1 MKKFLQRH
9 SQVKKYAFILLIAI
23 EFLMSFTF
31 LGYIHIPPISIT
43 FAYIPILVAGCFL
56 GIGQA
61 TFLGLLFGLASMYKA
76 TAFYVLSSDR
86 MFSPFLSG
94 SPAASLFLSVGTRT
108 LFGLLVGLAFFLVRR
123 FFPYKRLGIGIISF
137 LAPTV
142 HAAMVY
148 TAMALLFPRQNSGV
162 TSTFMLNLSN
172 VFATLLCVVLLQ
184 VLWVLYRLPIV
195 RNFCSH
201 VNQPTEN
208 LRGRNPLYIAWGI
221 FILFTLCAAIA
232 SSCYF
237 ANRMSYMLTAHG
249 VTLTSEINR
258 DLLHLQYQFMIA
270 AFSLNFIM
278 AISLMIIYK
287 YLSYKKFLSELDGLT
302 NVMGRKIFLNFCEKI
317 VFQTSS
323 SQSCFIFIDVDYFKN
338 INDTFGHTAGDK
350 VLKQIAQRLLH
361 NFKNYGKIGR
371 LGGDEFA
378 IILDQAPSKQEL
390 ARKFSTFEEEI
401 SDLLSAS
408 HKVSCSI
415 GAYYFDTPQDFQ
427 TIYAI
432 ADKMLYEAKERGRG
446 CWVINE

>member
-61 TFLGLLFGLASMYKA
+61 TFLGLLFGLTSMYKA
-76 TAFYVLSSDR
+76 TSFYVLSSDR

-137 LAPTV
+137 LAATV

-148 TAMALLFPRQNSGV
+148 TAMALLFPLQNSRD
-162 TSTFMLNLSN
+162 TSTFMLNLIN

-195 RNFCSH
+195 RNFCSY
-201 VNQPTEN
+201 VNHPTEN
-208 LRGRNPLYIAWGI
+208 LRGRNHLYIAWGI
-221 FILFTLCAAIA
+221 FILFTLCAAIT

-249 VTLTSEINR
+249 VTLTSEINH

-270 AFSLNFIM
+270 TFSLNFIM

-287 YLSYKKFLSELDGLT
+287 YLSYKEFLSKLDGLT
-302 NVMGRKIFLNFCEKI
+302 NVMGRKIFLDFCEKI
-317 VFQTSS
+317 VSQTSS
-323 SQSCFIFIDVDYFKN
+323 SQCCFIFIDVDYFKN
-338 INDTFGHTAGDK
+338 INDTFGHTTGDK

-415 GAYYFDTPQDFQ
+415 GAYYFDTPQDFK

-432 ADKMLYEAKERGRG
+432 ADKMLYEAKERGRA

>member
-1 MKKFLQRH
+1 MKKFLQRY

-61 TFLGLLFGLASMYKA
+61 TFLGLLFGLTSMYKA
-76 TAFYVLSSDR
+76 TAFYILSSDR

-148 TAMALLFPRQNSGV
+148 TAMALLFSRQNSGG
-162 TSTFMLNLSN
+162 TSTFMLDLSN
-172 VFATLLCVVLLQ
+172 VFATLICVVLLQ

-195 RNFCSH
+195 RNFCSY
-201 VNQPTEN
+201 VNHPTEN

-221 FILFTLCAAIA
+221 FILFTLCAAIT

-249 VTLTSEINR
+249 VTLTSEINHN
-258 DLLHLQYQFMIA
+258 LLHLQYQFMIA

-287 YLSYKKFLSELDGLT
+287 YLSYKEFLSKLDGLT
-302 NVMGRKIFLNFCEKI
+302 NVMGRKIFLDFCEKI
-317 VFQTSS
+317 VSQTSS
-323 SQSCFIFIDVDYFKN
+323 SQCCFIFIDVDYFKN
-338 INDTFGHTAGDK
+338 INDTFGHTTGDK

-371 LGGDEFA
+371 LGGDEFT

-401 SDLLSAS
+401 SVLLSAS
-408 HKVSCSI
+408 HKVSCGI

-432 ADKMLYEAKERGRG
+432 ADKMLYEAKERGRA

>member
-1 MKKFLQRH
+1 MKKFLQRY

-61 TFLGLLFGLASMYKA
+61 TFLGLLFGLTSMYKA

-108 LFGLLVGLAFFLVRR
+108 LFGLLVGLAFSLVRR

-148 TAMALLFPRQNSGV
+148 TAMALLFSRQNSRG
-162 TSTFMLNLSN
+162 TSTFMLDLSN
-172 VFATLLCVVLLQ
+172 VFATLICVVLLQ

-195 RNFCSH
+195 RNFCSY
-201 VNQPTEN
+201 VNHPTEN

-221 FILFTLCAAIA
+221 FILFTLCAVIS

-249 VTLTSEINR
+249 VTLTSEINH

-287 YLSYKKFLSELDGLT
+287 YLSYKEFLSKLDGLT
-302 NVMGRKIFLNFCEKI
+302 NVMGRKIFLDFCEKI
-317 VFQTSS
+317 VSQTSS
-323 SQSCFIFIDVDYFKN
+323 SQCCFIFIDVDYFKN
-338 INDTFGHTAGDK
+338 INDTFGHTTGDK

-401 SDLLSAS
+401 SVLLSAS

-432 ADKMLYEAKERGRG
+432 ADKMLYEAKERGRA

>member
-148 TAMALLFPRQNSGV
+148 TAMALLFPRQNSGG
-162 TSTFMLNLSN
+162 TSTFMLDLSN

-221 FILFTLCAAIA
+221 FILFTICAAIA

-249 VTLTSEINR
+249 VTLTSEINH

-287 YLSYKKFLSELDGLT
+287 YLSYKTFLSELDGLT
-302 NVMGRKIFLNFCEKI
+302 NVMGRKIFL
-317 VFQTSS
+317 TSAKKS
-323 SQSCFIFIDVDYFKN
+323 FPRPPRPR
-338 INDTFGHTAGDK
+338 A
-350 VLKQIAQRLLH
+350 VLYL
-361 NFKNYGKIGR
+361 
-371 LGGDEFA
+371 
-378 IILDQAPSKQEL
+378 
-390 ARKFSTFEEEI
+390 
-401 SDLLSAS
+401 
-408 HKVSCSI
+408 
-415 GAYYFDTPQDFQ
+415 
-427 TIYAI
+427 
-432 ADKMLYEAKERGRG
+432 
-446 CWVINE
+446 

>member
-1 MKKFLQRH
+1 MPHEEVFAETLPGQKICIH
-9 SQVKKYAFILLIAI
+9 FIDSHLI
-23 EFLMSFTF
+23 FNVL
-31 LGYIHIPPISIT
+31 YISRLHTYSTDFHHICLYPDS
-43 FAYIPILVAGCFL
+43 GC
-56 GIGQA
+56 
-61 TFLGLLFGLASMYKA
+61 
-76 TAFYVLSSDR
+76 R

-142 HAAMVY
+142 HATMVY
-148 TAMALLFPRQNSGV
+148 TAMALFFPQQISGG

-195 RNFCSH
+195 RNFCSY
-201 VNQPTEN
+201 VNHPTEN

-221 FILFTLCAAIA
+221 FILFTLCAAIT

-249 VTLTSEINR
+249 VTLTSEINH

-287 YLSYKKFLSELDGLT
+287 YLSYKEFLSKLDGLT
-302 NVMGRKIFLNFCEKI
+302 NVMGRKIFLDFCEKI
-317 VFQTSS
+317 VSKTSS

-338 INDTFGHTAGDK
+338 INDTFGHTTGDK

-361 NFKNYGKIGR
+361 NFKNYGKVGR
-371 LGGDEFA
+371 IGGDEFA

-432 ADKMLYEAKERGRG
+432 ADKMLYEAKERGRA

>member
-9 SQVKKYAFILLIAI
+9 SQVKKYAFILLMAI

-148 TAMALLFPRQNSGV
+148 TAMALLFPRQNSGG
-162 TSTFMLNLSN
+162 TSTFMLDLSN

-221 FILFTLCAAIA
+221 FILFTICAAIA

-249 VTLTSEINR
+249 VTLTSEINH

-287 YLSYKKFLSELDGLT
+287 YLSYKTFLSELDGLT
-302 NVMGRKIFLNFCEKI
+302 NVMGKKI
-317 VFQTSS
+317 VSQTSS

-390 ARKFSTFEEEI
+390 AQKFSTFEEEI

-432 ADKMLYEAKERGRG
+432 ADKMLYEAKERGRA

>member
-9 SQVKKYAFILLIAI
+9 SQVKNYAFILLIAI

-76 TAFYVLSSDR
+76 TAFYVMSSDR

-148 TAMALLFPRQNSGV
+148 TAMALLFPQQNSGV
-162 TSTFMLNLSN
+162 TSTFMLDLSN

-195 RNFCSH
+195 RNFCSY
-201 VNQPTEN
+201 VNHPTEN

-232 SSCYF
+232 SSYYF

-249 VTLTSEINR
+249 VTLTSEINH

-270 AFSLNFIM
+270 AFSI
-278 AISLMIIYK
+278 
-287 YLSYKKFLSELDGLT
+287 KKIPILT
-302 NVMGRKIFLNFCEKI
+302 PE
-317 VFQTSS
+317 
-323 SQSCFIFIDVDYFKN
+323 
-338 INDTFGHTAGDK
+338 
-350 VLKQIAQRLLH
+350 
-361 NFKNYGKIGR
+361 YG
-371 LGGDEFA
+371 
-378 IILDQAPSKQEL
+378 
-390 ARKFSTFEEEI
+390 
-401 SDLLSAS
+401 
-408 HKVSCSI
+408 
-415 GAYYFDTPQDFQ
+415 
-427 TIYAI
+427 
-432 ADKMLYEAKERGRG
+432 
-446 CWVINE
+446 N

>member
-1 MKKFLQRH
+1 
-9 SQVKKYAFILLIAI
+9 
-23 EFLMSFTF
+23 
-31 LGYIHIPPISIT
+31 
-43 FAYIPILVAGCFL
+43 
-56 GIGQA
+56 
-61 TFLGLLFGLASMYKA
+61 
-76 TAFYVLSSDR
+76 
-86 MFSPFLSG
+86 
-94 SPAASLFLSVGTRT
+94 
-108 LFGLLVGLAFFLVRR
+108 
-123 FFPYKRLGIGIISF
+123 
-137 LAPTV
+137 
-142 HAAMVY
+142 
-148 TAMALLFPRQNSGV
+148 
-162 TSTFMLNLSN
+162 
-172 VFATLLCVVLLQ
+172 
-184 VLWVLYRLPIV
+184 
-195 RNFCSH
+195 
-201 VNQPTEN
+201 
-208 LRGRNPLYIAWGI
+208 
-221 FILFTLCAAIA
+221 
-232 SSCYF
+232 
-237 ANRMSYMLTAHG
+237 MLTAHG
-249 VTLTSEINR
+249 VTLTSEINH

-302 NVMGRKIFLNFCEKI
+302 NVMGRKIFLDFCKKI
-317 VFQTSS
+317 VSQTSS